1 MTDITTAPE
10 AVRRMLHE
18 LGIPINHNGYRRL
31 CVGIPRYAHNPE
43 QSLTKE
49 LYPYIAKT
57 IGNTS
62 AVVVETAIRRAILYG
77 WQNGDPE
84 AWNRY
89 FSVPTR
95 VPTNL
100 TFIATLAE
108 HL

>member
-1 MTDITTAPE
+1 MTEIITAPE
-10 AVRRMLHE
+10 SVRRMLHE
-18 LGIPINHNGYRRL
+18 LGIHINHNGYRRL
-31 CVGIPRYAHNPE
+31 CLGIPHYAQNPE

-49 LYPYIAKT
+49 LYPYIARA

-77 WQNGDPE
+77 WQHSDRDP
-84 AWNRY
+84 WIRY
-89 FSVPTR
+89 FGYISR

>member
-1 MTDITTAPE
+1 MTEIITAPE
-10 AVRRMLHE
+10 SVRRMLHE

-31 CVGIPRYAHNPE
+31 CVGIPRYAQNPE

-49 LYPYIAKT
+49 LYPHIART

-62 AVVVETAIRRAILYG
+62 AVVVETAIRRAVLYG
-77 WQNGDPE
+77 WQHGDRE
-84 AWNRY
+84 AWIRY
-89 FSVPTR
+89 FGHIAKA
-95 VPTNL
+95 PTNL